1 MLTYLV
7 VSDRYFETVG
17 AELVE
22 GQAFSTGDR
31 PDGAAVAVVN
41 ETAAAAAAP
50 SAARGAI
57 HQPPRAGDDDLQA
70 VEGVRQ
76 RVTTVA
82 SLGHDRRGRLGPE
95 QGRRG
100 ARARRQRRSRRCAPR
115 IPSRPVFDTT
125 A

>member
-41 ETAAAAAAP
+41 EAAAA
-50 SAARGAI
+50 AARGAI

-82 SLGHDRRGRLGPE
+82 SLGHDRRAGSVPSRGGE
-95 QGRRG
+95 G